1 MAASLD
7 AATQEEATWPLRFS
21 QIGGDSLCMFSSR
34 VPHDLKPTAWARAR
48 AERGAVPLD
57 LTVSNPTV
65 CGFDYPHGLL
75 DPLRDPAAL
84 RYRPDPKGIRSA
96 REAVACEYAAHGVV
110 VDPDRIVITASSS
123 ESYGFLFKLLCDPGD
138 TVLVPAPSYP
148 LFEHLAALE
157 GLRVAR
163 FPLDPEGAWQPLPS
177 RHPAAE
183 DARAAIVVHPNN
195 PTGSWV
201 DPAAADRLT
210 HPADRPPIPLVVDE
224 VFLDFPLAPHEHA
237 MSFAGRT
244 SGLTFTL
251 GGLSKSRGLP
261 QLKLSWIA
269 VSGPG
274 AAVARALDALEFIG
288 DSYLSVGTPVQD
300 ALPEILARAAPVR
313 EAILLRCRENL
324 ARARGIAQD
333 VPAVALLIPGGGW
346 SLVVRFPRVV
356 TEEALVSELLDR
368 HGVAV
373 HPGYFFDFPT
383 DGYLVVSLLPDAKT
397 FATGFKITID
407 MIASRL

>member
-1 MAASLD
+1 MGIA
-7 AATQEEATWPLRFS
+7 FS
-21 QIGGDSLCMFSSR
+21 ADRETLPSMFSRR

-48 AERGAVPLD
+48 AVRGAVPFD
-57 LTVSNPTV
+57 LTVSNPTE
-65 CGFDYPHGLL
+65 CGFDYPPGIL

-84 RYRPDPKGIRSA
+84 RYRPDPKGLRSA
-96 REAVACEYAAHGVV
+96 REAVAREYGARGVA
-110 VDPDRIVITASSS
+110 VDPERIIITASSS

-157 GLRVAR
+157 GVRVAQ
-163 FPLDPEGAWQPLPS
+163 FPLDPDHGWQPRLPEPHMS
-177 RHPAAE
+177 R
-183 DARAAIVVHPNN
+183 DARAVILVHPNN

-201 DPAAADRLT
+201 DPAIAVSL
-210 HPADRPPIPLVVDE
+210 PLIVDE

-237 MSFAGRT
+237 RSFAGRT
-244 SGLTFTL
+244 TGLTFTL

-269 VSGPG
+269 VSGRS
-274 AAVARALDALEFIG
+274 ADVARALEALEFIG
-288 DSYLSVGTPVQD
+288 DSYLSVGSPVQN
-300 ALPEILARAAPVR
+300 ALPEILSRAAPVR
-313 EAILLRCRENL
+313 DAILLRCRENL
-324 ARARGIAQD
+324 AAARAIARD
-333 VPAVALLIPGGGW
+333 FPSVALFEPGGGW

-356 TEEALVSELLDR
+356 TEEALVLELLER

-383 DGYLVVSLLPDAKT
+383 EGYLVVSLLPEPTT
-397 FATGFKITID
+397 FEAGLTRICGA
-407 MIASRL
+407 IAARL